1 MKLKKR
7 EKQTLILGGVGA
19 LLVLLLWYIYLWDNS
34 LYNRWSALRSEVT
47 ARESVLLKMI
57 GLRGRHQRIQQ
68 DITTLTAR
76 MAERGGTVSL
86 KGFLEK
92 LIKEQAPAVDLKRMK
107 SRDKTVQDLYRQT
120 FVTVHLGNVTI
131 PELVNILAGMEASA
145 EGMKVRELKIK
156 LGRHSDDRLNVDFT
170 VVSVRP
176 LK

>member
-7 EKQTLILGGVGA
+7 EKRTLILGGLAA
-19 LLVLLLWYIYLWDNS
+19 LLIFLIWYIYLWDNS
-34 LYNRWSALRSEVT
+34 LYNHWSDLRSEVMN
-47 ARESVLLKMI
+47 RESVLLKMI
-57 GLRGRHQRIQQ
+57 GLRGRHQRIQH
-68 DITTLTAR
+68 DIATVTAR
-76 MAERGGTVSL
+76 MAEQGGAASL

-107 SRDKTVQDLYRQT
+107 SRDKTVQNLYRQT

-131 PELVNILAGMEASA
+131 PELVNILAGMESSA

-156 LGRHSDDRLNVDFT
+156 LGRHSDDHLDVDFT

>member
-7 EKQTLILGGVGA
+7 EKRTLILGGIAA
-19 LLVLLLWYIYLWDNS
+19 LLISLIWYIYLWDNS
-34 LYNRWSALRSEVT
+34 LYNRWSDLRSEVT
-47 ARESVLLKMI
+47 ARESNLLKMI

-68 DITTLTAR
+68 DVATVTAR
-76 MAERGGTVSL
+76 MAERGGTASL

-107 SRDKTVQDLYRQT
+107 SQDKTIQDLYRQT

-131 PELVNILAGMEASA
+131 PELVNILAEIEASA

-156 LGRHSDDRLNVDFT
+156 LGRHSDDHLDVDFT
-170 VVSVRP
+170 VVSVHA